1 MLEARGDAALGRV
14 DALSGVVHYSP
25 AAGAAE
31 SGATG
36 ASTAA
41 PAPMMPSARRSPGG
55 GQAGQTRLPTNL
67 AFDATARR
75 VSATAQRSTARAA
88 SDPLIAAA
96 SAPILNVLPHLE
108 DGQYPVLRFPRAQ
121 ALLAHQKRR
130 VALGAA
136 FKGVEGPIAAI
147 HTVEQ
152 TAHAVRGY
160 IRQAQQQMAL
170 EVQMR
175 QMQGVQ
181 RRCQRR
187 FIEAAQLELKQQQIL
202 WQQRELGNRQ
212 ALPLPQAIAPPPL
225 PAPPMRAV
233 PQPPPL
239 PLQQKRSLLGGL
251 GGACTTHPVPYA
263 ARPVHQ
269 PQAYSHPYA
278 WEPSPATGNGLAHGG
293 SWRGSSDLGVGGN
306 PVLLRTPGGGSIEE
320 GVYRAQQ
327 RRSQE
332 LNSREA
338 QLRLMFEELEQER
351 RRHRLHTLGVD
362 AAPPPGAAPRAVY
375 GKSAPEC

>member
-1 MLEARGDAALGRV
+1 MLAARGDAALGRV
-14 DALSGVVHYSP
+14 DALSGVVNYSP

-67 AFDATARR
+67 AYEATARR
-75 VSATAQRSTARAA
+75 VSATPQRSTARAA

-96 SAPILNVLPHLE
+96 AAPILKVLPHLE

-251 GGACTTHPVPYA
+251 GGACTPHPVPYA

-293 SWRGSSDLGVGGN
+293 SWRGSSGLGGGN
-306 PVLLRTPGGGSIEE
+306 PFLLRTPGGGSIK

-362 AAPPPGAAPRAVY
+362 AAPPPGAAPRVVY